1 MIRLALACAL
11 ALIALTPARAQQGSL
26 STAVSPFAERGVLA
40 GAVMLVGDKD
50 RDLAIETVGL
60 ADIGA
65 KKPMR
70 ADCLFWIASQS
81 KPITAAALMILV
93 DEGKVRLDDPI
104 EKFLPEFKGQMVV
117 AEKAKDRVV
126 LKAPARLVTV
136 RDCLN
141 HTSGMPFKSV
151 LEQPTLDGLP
161 LAVGVRSHAMTP
173 LEAEPGTRYQ
183 YSNAGINTAGRIVE
197 VVSGMPFESFLD
209 KRLLQ
214 PLGMSDT
221 TFWPSEAQMSRLAL
235 SYKPDAAKK
244 GLEATPISQLRYPLT
259 DKSRGPM
266 PAGGLFSTA
275 ADCSRFCRMVLNGGT
290 HEGKRILSEESVK
303 ALTTRQTPA
312 SMKESYGLGFSV
324 GPDTAG
330 HGGAQSTSMN
340 INFKT
345 GRITVWMVQH
355 AGFPGDGAQARSA
368 FEKAAATI
376 R

>member
-1 MIRLALACAL
+1 MFRFAIAFTLALMAIL
-11 ALIALTPARAQQGSL
+11 PTQAQQGPL
-26 STAVSPFAERGVLA
+26 AAAVSPFVERGVLA

-50 RDLAIETVGL
+50 RDLAVETAGF
-60 ADIGA
+60 ADIAG
-65 KKPMR
+65 KKPMK
-70 ADCLFWIASQS
+70 ADSMFWIASQS

-93 DEGKVRLDDPI
+93 DEGRVRLDDPI
-104 EKFLPEFKGQMVV
+104 ENFLPEFKGHMVV
-117 AEKAKDRVV
+117 AEKARDRVV
-126 LKAPARLVTV
+126 LKAPGRLVTV
-136 RDCLN
+136 RNCLN

-151 LEQPTLDGLP
+151 LEQPTLDGLS
-161 LAVGVRSHAMTP
+161 LAVGVRSHALTP
-173 LEAEPGTRYQ
+173 LEAEPGARYQ

-197 VVSGMPFESFLD
+197 VVSGMPFESFLE

-214 PLGMSDT
+214 PLGMNDT
-221 TFWPSEAQMSRLAL
+221 TFWPSEAQISRLAL

-244 GLEATPISQLRYPLT
+244 MLEATPIGQLRHPLS
-259 DKSRGPM
+259 DKSRGAM
-266 PAGGLFSTA
+266 PAGGLFATA
-275 ADCSRFCRMVLNGGT
+275 ADCSRFCRMILNGGT

-330 HGGAQSTSMN
+330 HGGAHATSMN

-355 AGFPGDGAQARSA
+355 AGFIGDGAQARAA
-368 FEKAAATI
+368 FEKAAAAI

>member
-1 MIRLALACAL
+1 MIRFSFACAM
-11 ALIALTPARAQQGSL
+11 ALVTLGLARAEQGPL
-26 STAVSPFAERGVLA
+26 SAAVSSFVERGVLA
-40 GAVMLVGDKD
+40 GAVMLAGDKD
-50 RDLAIETVGL
+50 RDLALETAGF
-60 ADIGA
+60 ADIAGR
-65 KKPMR
+65 KPMR
-70 ADCLFWIASQS
+70 ADSVFWIASQS

-93 DEGKVRLDDPI
+93 DEGSVRLDDPI

-117 AEKAKDRVV
+117 GEKTRDRVV
-126 LKAPARLVTV
+126 LKTPARLVTV

-151 LEQPTLDGLP
+151 LEQPTLDGLS
-161 LAVGVRSHAMTP
+161 LATGVRSHSLTP

-197 VVSGMPFESFLD
+197 VVSGMPFETFLD

-214 PLGMSDT
+214 PLGMTDT
-221 TFWPSEAQMSRLAL
+221 TFWPSEAQAARLAL
-235 SYKPDAAKK
+235 SYRPDAARK
-244 GLEATPISQLRYPLT
+244 GLEPISISQLRYPLT

-275 ADCSRFCRMVLNGGT
+275 PDCARFCRMVLNGGT
-290 HEGKRILSEESVK
+290 HGNKRILSGESVK

-312 SMKESYGLGFSV
+312 AMKESYGLGFAV
-324 GPDTAG
+324 GPETAG
-330 HGGAQSTSMN
+330 HGGAQATSMN

-355 AGFPGDGAQARSA
+355 AGFPGDGAQARGA
-368 FEKAAATI
+368 FEKAAAAV